1 MEEKRVPE
9 KIDYIIHE
17 GIMVRQ
23 ERTIKRLWIM
33 CIIIFF
39 ALILTNAGWLWYE
52 SQFVDE
58 VVTQDVD
65 TGDGTAIVSGIG
77 DIAYGTSKADGQ
89 ETSTENRP
97 EI

>member
-1 MEEKRVPE
+1 MDKSIP
-9 KIDYIIHE
+9 YYLHE
-17 GIMVRQ
+17 GEMARQ
-23 ERTIKRLWIM
+23 ERTIKRLWIL
-33 CIIIFF
+33 C
-39 ALILTNAGWLWYE
+39 LIMVFLLVGTNAGWLWYE
-52 SQFVDE
+52 NQFIDE

-77 DIAYGTSKADGQ
+77 DIAYGTSKADNQ

>member
-1 MEEKRVPE
+1 MDKSIP
-9 KIDYIIHE
+9 YYLHE
-17 GIMVRQ
+17 GEMARQ
-23 ERTIKRLWIM
+23 ERTIKRLWVLCLIM
-33 CIIIFF
+33 VF
-39 ALILTNAGWLWYE
+39 LLVGTNAGWLWYE
-52 SQFVDE
+52 NQFIDE

-77 DIAYGTSKADGQ
+77 DIAYGTSKADNQ

>member
-1 MEEKRVPE
+1 MEER
-9 KIDYIIHE
+9 KIDYIVHE
-17 GIMVRQ
+17 SILARQ
-23 ERTIKRLWIM
+23 ERNIKRLWIL
-33 CIIIFF
+33 CIIIFM
-39 ALILTNAGWLWYE
+39 ALVGTNAGWLWYE

-65 TGDGTAIVSGIG
+65 TGDGAAIVSGIG
-77 DIAYGTSKADGQ
+77 DIAYGTSKADSQ